1 MPPNVNITFIII
13 QNIACTSKGKD
24 LRTHF
29 KNTFHV
35 GRAIKGMLLTKAE
48 EYLKDVLEHKRCV
61 PFSRYD
67 HSVGRCSAAIQFGL
81 TKGRYPE
88 KSVKIM
94 LNLLKNAKANA
105 ESKKLNVD
113 KLLIKNVLV
122 NQATEGRRR
131 TYRAH
136 GSINA
141 YCSSNCHV
149 EIICEEIKD
158 RVKKEKKEEGKI
170 NLINPRKHIRKALA
184 RHMCGKKIVKLVPV
198 GGGKWGKKKEEK
210 K

>member
-1 MPPNVNITFIII
+1 
-13 QNIACTSKGKD
+13 
-24 LRTHF
+24 
-29 KNTFHV
+29 
-35 GRAIKGMLLTKAE
+35 MLLNKAE
-48 EYLKDVLEHKRCV
+48 EYLKDVLDHKRCV

-88 KSVKIM
+88 KSVRIM

-105 ESKKLNVD
+105 ETKKLNIE
-113 KLLIKNVLV
+113 KTIIKNVLV
-122 NQATEGRRR
+122 NHATEGTRR

-149 EIICEEIKD
+149 DIICEELKEP
-158 RVKKEKKEEGKI
+158 VKKEKKAEDKKEN
-170 NLINPRKHIRKALA
+170 NLINPVRHIRRAIAKHLKTKKYVTIG
-184 RHMCGKKIVKLVPV
+184 GKK
-198 GGGKWGKKKEEK
+198 
-210 K
+210 

>member
-1 MPPNVNITFIII
+1 M
-13 QNIACTSKGKD
+13 NIACVAKGKD

-35 GRAIKGMLLTKAE
+35 GRAIKGMPLTKAE
-48 EYLKDVLEHKRCV
+48 AYLNDVLEHKRCI
-61 PFSRYD
+61 PYSRFD

-88 KSVKIM
+88 KSVRIV

-105 ESKKLNVD
+105 EAKKLNID
-113 KLLIKNVLV
+113 KLIIKNVFV

-149 EIICEEIKD
+149 EILCEELKEK
-158 RVKKEKKEEGKI
+158 VKKEKKEEEKKARF
-170 NLINPRKHIRKALA
+170 INPMKHVRRALA
-184 RHMCGKKIVKLVPV
+184 KHLKEKKYVKVGGKK
-198 GGGKWGKKKEEK
+198 
-210 K
+210 

>member
-1 MPPNVNITFIII
+1 
-13 QNIACTSKGKD
+13 
-24 LRTHF
+24 
-29 KNTFHV
+29 
-35 GRAIKGMLLTKAE
+35 MLLTKAE
-48 EYLKDVLEHKRCV
+48 EYLNDVLEHKRCI
-61 PFSRYD
+61 PYSRFD

-88 KSVKIM
+88 KSVKLI
-94 LNLLKNAKANA
+94 LNLLKNARSNA
-105 ESKKLNVD
+105 EAKKLNID
-113 KLLIKNVLV
+113 KLVIKNVFV

-149 EIICEEIKD
+149 EIICEETKE
-158 RVKKEKKEEGKI
+158 RVKKEKKEETI
-170 NLINPRKHIRKALA
+170 NVFVNPMKHVRRAIAKELA
-184 RHMCGKKIVKLVPV
+184 
-198 GGGKWGKKKEEK
+198 KKKYVTVGQK

>member
-1 MPPNVNITFIII
+1 MHQNVNIIFFNLYI
-13 QNIACTSKGKD
+13 IACTARGKD
-24 LRTHF
+24 LRTHW

-35 GRAIKGMLLTKAE
+35 GRAIKGMLLNKAE
-48 EYLKDVLEHKRCV
+48 EYLKEVLEHKRCI
-61 PFSRYD
+61 PYSRFD

-88 KSVKIM
+88 KSVRLV
-94 LNLLKNAKANA
+94 LNLLQNAKSNA
-105 ESKKLNVD
+105 EAKKLNIE
-113 KLLIKNVLV
+113 KLLVKNVFV

-149 EIICEEIKD
+149 YIVCEELKE
-158 RVKKEKKEEGKI
+158 RVKKEKKEEEKK
-170 NLINPRKHIRKALA
+170 NVFINPMKHVRRAIAKHLA
-184 RHMCGKKIVKLVPV
+184 AKKLVKVGGKK
-198 GGGKWGKKKEEK
+198 
-210 K
+210 

>member
-1 MPPNVNITFIII
+1 
-13 QNIACTSKGKD
+13 
-24 LRTHF
+24 
-29 KNTFHV
+29 
-35 GRAIKGMLLTKAE
+35 MLLNKAE
-48 EYLKDVLEHKRCV
+48 EYLKDVLGHKRCV

-88 KSVKIM
+88 KSVRIM

-105 ESKKLNVD
+105 ETKKLNIE
-113 KLLIKNVLV
+113 KTIIKNVLV
-122 NQATEGRRR
+122 NHATEGRRR

-149 EIICEEIKD
+149 DIICEELKEP
-158 RVKKEKKEEGKI
+158 VKKEKKAEEKKEN
-170 NLINPRKHIRKALA
+170 NLINPVKHIRRAIAKHLKTKKYVIAG
-184 RHMCGKKIVKLVPV
+184 GKK
-198 GGGKWGKKKEEK
+198 
-210 K
+210 

>member
-1 MPPNVNITFIII
+1 MHQNVNIIFFNLYI
-13 QNIACTSKGKD
+13 IACTARGKD
-24 LRTHF
+24 LRTHW

-35 GRAIKGMLLTKAE
+35 GRAIKGMLLNKAE
-48 EYLKDVLEHKRCV
+48 EYLKEVLEHKRCI
-61 PFSRYD
+61 PYSRFD

-88 KSVKIM
+88 KSVRLV
-94 LNLLKNAKANA
+94 LNLLQNAKSNA
-105 ESKKLNVD
+105 EAKKLNIE
-113 KLLIKNVLV
+113 KLLVKNVFV

-149 EIICEEIKD
+149 DIVCEELKE
-158 RVKKEKKEEGKI
+158 RVKKEKKEEEKKTVF
-170 NLINPRKHIRKALA
+170 INPKKHVRKAIANILPL
-184 RHMCGKKIVKLVPV
+184 KN
-198 GGGKWGKKKEEK
+198 
-210 K
+210 

>member
-1 MPPNVNITFIII
+1 
-13 QNIACTSKGKD
+13 
-24 LRTHF
+24 
-29 KNTFHV
+29 
-35 GRAIKGMLLTKAE
+35 MLLNKAE
-48 EYLKDVLEHKRCV
+48 DYLKEVLEHKRCI
-61 PFSRYD
+61 PYSRFD

-88 KSVKIM
+88 KSVKIV

-105 ESKKLNVD
+105 EAKKLNVE
-113 KLLIKNVLV
+113 KLVIKNVFV

-149 EIICEEIKD
+149 DIICEELKEP
-158 RVKKEKKEEGKI
+158 VKKAKKTEEERKT
-170 NLINPRKHIRKALA
+170 NWINPSRYIRRAIAKHLKS
-184 RHMCGKKIVKLVPV
+184 KKYVTV
-198 GGGKWGKKKEEK
+198 GGKKKE
-210 K
+210 

>member
-1 MPPNVNITFIII
+1 
-13 QNIACTSKGKD
+13 
-24 LRTHF
+24 
-29 KNTFHV
+29 
-35 GRAIKGMLLTKAE
+35 MLLTKAE
-48 EYLKDVLEHKRCV
+48 EYLKDVLDHKRCI

-94 LNLLKNAKANA
+94 LNLLQNAKANA
-105 ESKKLNVD
+105 ETKKLNVE
-113 KLLIKNVLV
+113 KVIIKNVLV
-122 NQATEGRRR
+122 NHATEGRRR

-149 EIICEEIKD
+149 DIICEEVKEN
-158 RVKKEKKEEGKI
+158 VKKEKKEEKKVENI
-170 NLINPRKHIRKALA
+170 FINPVRHIRRALA
-184 RHMCGKKIVKLVPV
+184 KHLKTKKYVTVGGKK
-198 GGGKWGKKKEEK
+198 
-210 K
+210 

>member
-1 MPPNVNITFIII
+1 MLPKVTIKYLIYH
-13 QNIACTSKGKD
+13 NIACTSKGKD

-48 EYLKDVLEHKRCV
+48 EYLKDVLDHKRCV

-88 KSVKIM
+88 KSVRIV
-94 LNLLKNAKANA
+94 LDLLKNAKANA
-105 ESKKLNVD
+105 EAKKLNVE
-113 KLLIKNVLV
+113 KMLIKNVLV

-149 EIICEEIKD
+149 EIICEEVKD
-158 RVKKEKKEEGKI
+158 RVKKEKKEWNPKI
-170 NLINPRKHIRKALA
+170 FINARKHIRRALA
-184 RHMCGKKIVKLVPV
+184 KHLAGKKIVKLVEV
-198 GGGKWGKKKEEK
+198 GGKMVKASEK

>member
-1 MPPNVNITFIII
+1 MHQNVNIIFFNLYI
-13 QNIACTSKGKD
+13 IACTARGKD
-24 LRTHF
+24 LRTHW

-35 GRAIKGMLLTKAE
+35 GRAIKGMLLNKAE
-48 EYLKDVLEHKRCV
+48 EYLKEVLEHKRCI
-61 PFSRYD
+61 PYSRFD

-88 KSVKIM
+88 KSVRIM
-94 LNLLKNAKANA
+94 LNLLQNAKANA
-105 ESKKLNVD
+105 EAKKLNPE
-113 KLLIKNVLV
+113 KLLIKNVFV

-149 EIICEEIKD
+149 EILCEELKE
-158 RVKKEKKEEGKI
+158 RVKKEKKEEEKKNI
-170 NLINPRKHIRKALA
+170 FINPMKHVRRAIAKHLA
-184 RHMCGKKIVKLVPV
+184 AKKLVKVGGKK
-198 GGGKWGKKKEEK
+198 
-210 K
+210 

>member
-1 MPPNVNITFIII
+1 
-13 QNIACTSKGKD
+13 
-24 LRTHF
+24 
-29 KNTFHV
+29 
-35 GRAIKGMLLTKAE
+35 MLLNKAE
-48 EYLKDVLEHKRCV
+48 EYLKDVLDHKRCV

-88 KSVKIM
+88 KSVRIM

-105 ESKKLNVD
+105 ETKKLNIE
-113 KLLIKNVLV
+113 KTIIKNVLV
-122 NQATEGRRR
+122 NHATEGRRR

-149 EIICEEIKD
+149 DIICEELKEP
-158 RVKKEKKEEGKI
+158 VKKEKKAEDKKEN
-170 NLINPRKHIRKALA
+170 NLINPVRHIRRAIAKHLKTKKYVTTG
-184 RHMCGKKIVKLVPV
+184 GKK
-198 GGGKWGKKKEEK
+198 
-210 K
+210 

>member
-1 MPPNVNITFIII
+1 MLPKVTIKYLIYH
-13 QNIACTSKGKD
+13 NIACTSKGKD
-24 LRTHF
+24 LLTHF

-48 EYLKDVLEHKRCV
+48 EYLKDVLDHKRCV

-88 KSVKIM
+88 KSVRIV
-94 LNLLKNAKANA
+94 LDLLKNAKANA
-105 ESKKLNVD
+105 EAKKLNVE
-113 KLLIKNVLV
+113 KMLIKNVLV

-149 EIICEEIKD
+149 EIICEEVKD
-158 RVKKEKKEEGKI
+158 RVKKEKKEGNAKI
-170 NLINPRKHIRKALA
+170 FINARKHIRRALA
-184 RHMCGKKIVKLVPV
+184 KHLAGKKIVKLVEV
-198 GGGKWGKKKEEK
+198 GGKMVKASEK